1 MMRRLVETLSIL
13 GGWALILYTFLVG
26 FEIVGRR
33 FFGYSLQGVD
43 EIGGYLMAVVVALGF
58 SHALYHRAHIRID
71 LLLARLSRPLTMWL
85 NVAALA
91 SLAVFAIFLT
101 GRAWTVVVQ
110 SYEMGA
116 VSSTPLLTPL
126 VVPQSVWI
134 AALVLFVLAA
144 CSRLVRVLRHALRGE
159 ADAVADAMGSS
170 AGRPPSPTDRS

>member
-1 MMRRLVETLSIL
+1 MIRRVVEVLSTL

-43 EIGGYLMAVVVALGF
+43 EIGGYLMAVLVALGF

-71 LLLARLSRPLTMWL
+71 LLLAHLWRPLTMWL
-85 NVAALA
+85 NVAAMA
-91 SLAVFAIFLT
+91 SLVAFAVFLL
-101 GRAWTVVVQ
+101 GRAWIVLAQ

-126 VVPQSVWI
+126 VVPQSIWV

-144 CSRLVRVLRHALRGE
+144 CTCFVRVLRHALHGE
-159 ADAVADAMGSS
+159 ADEVAEIVGSS
-170 AGRPPSPTDRS
+170 AGRPPSHTDPS

>member
-1 MMRRLVETLSIL
+1 MRRLVELLSTL

-71 LLLARLSRPLTMWL
+71 LLLAHLSRPLTMWL
-85 NVAALA
+85 NVAAMA
-91 SLAVFAIFLT
+91 SLAVFAIFLV
-101 GRAWTVVVQ
+101 GRAWIVLAQ
-110 SYEMGA
+110 SYQMGA

-126 VVPQSVWI
+126 VVPQSVWV

-144 CSRLVRVLRHALRGE
+144 CSRLVQVLRHALRGE
-159 ADAVADAMGSS
+159 ADEVAEVMGTCAGGPASRTDAS
-170 AGRPPSPTDRS
+170 